1 MFKSKSNTQKKS
13 WIPFGT
19 KNESRPSMTH
29 SQTMMNVSHLADSSP
44 TPRRSPSGVDVL
56 KRQSMMISESVQ
68 QSRAIARQKYKSHYD
83 FSSFN
88 VDSAT
93 VSDPREIEFY
103 EQLLQSDESEFDDSD
118 DNTLNSAALEKVE
131 KPAQSYEETLS
142 STLEDYKLFTGRQE
156 VATNTTQQ
164 EHTDVSPL
172 PSHPS
177 IPSLFSFDSITS
189 ETSVLRVS
197 NSIWVGFSDELE
209 SDKLKL
215 DAFDK
220 FDANAAFGDDA
231 EDSFVSAG
239 RDYTSHRTSLI
250 FV

>member
-13 WIPFGT
+13 WNPFGT
-19 KNESRPSMTH
+19 KNESKPSMTH
-29 SQTMMNVSHLADSSP
+29 SQTMMNVSRLADSSP
-44 TPRRSPSGVDVL
+44 SPRRSPSGADMF
-56 KRQSMMISESVQ
+56 KRQSMMISEPVQ

-83 FSSFN
+83 FSSFK

-103 EQLLQSDESEFDDSD
+103 EQLLQCNESEFDDSD
-118 DNTLNSAALEKVE
+118 DNTLNSADLEKVE
-131 KPAQSYEETLS
+131 MPSQGYEETLS

-156 VATNTTQQ
+156 VTTEITQL
-164 EHTDVSPL
+164 ERTDFSSL
-172 PSHPS
+172 ISHPS
-177 IPSLFSFDSITS
+177 VPSLSSFDSITS

-220 FDANAAFGDDA
+220 FDANAAFGDDS
-231 EDSFVSAG
+231 EDYFVSAG